1 VADLETS
8 YLAVRGALVDAIKT
22 AWSPVKIYFDP
33 FDLPEDYAGGYP
45 VVFIDAR
52 ITAWENETPKTDEV
66 VIAFDV
72 TGIFANDV
80 TNGNDAGMVA
90 NLTAAQAELYGV
102 ANMGNY
108 GYLGQMSDAQLLR
121 FDGNKRYGC
130 AFSYQCSLSID
141 RRIFRATS
149 ALVHNATTFAATAT
163 A

>member
-66 VIAFDV
+66 VPFRREQAVRMRVFLPMQSFD
-72 TGIFANDV
+72 
-80 TNGNDAGMVA
+80 
-90 NLTAAQAELYGV
+90 
-102 ANMGNY
+102 
-108 GYLGQMSDAQLLR
+108 
-121 FDGNKRYGC
+121 
-130 AFSYQCSLSID
+130 
-141 RRIFRATS
+141 
-149 ALVHNATTFAATAT
+149 
-163 A
+163 